1 MVEAESKTPIEK
13 AAILL
18 MMLSPSEASKVMK
31 YLVPK
36 QVQKLGTIMASIE
49 DVDNAEIKN
58 IVDEFLDKVSNQ
70 SALGIDNAIQV
81 REVLANTIGD
91 EKADA
96 ILDDALMQANNKGL
110 ENLKWMDAYT
120 ISEFV
125 KKEHPQIQSI
135 ILSYL
140 DADQAAEVLMYFEE
154 KQQLDLV
161 MRISSQE
168 TIQPEA
174 ISELDKML
182 VEELSKVNIK
192 KPKEMGGI
200 KCAAEILNNV
210 DNKVEAEIFEGI
222 KSQDEDLATSIQELM
237 FVFENILNINDRDIQ
252 TLLRELDTDSLVL
265 SLKGASSEIT
275 DKIYKNM
282 SKRAAALLQD
292 DLEAKGPVKLSEVEE
307 AQKQILMIAKKLA
320 DAGEIS
326 LGGKGEE
333 ML

>member
-1 MVEAESKTPIEK
+1 MADVESKTPIER

-36 QVQKLGTIMASIE
+36 QVQKLGAVMASIK
-49 DVDNAEIKN
+49 DVDNESIN
-58 IVDEFLDKVSNQ
+58 HVVGEFLDKVNNQ
-70 SALGIDNAIQV
+70 SALGIDNAIHV

-120 ISEFV
+120 ISEFI
-125 KKEHPQIQSI
+125 KNEHPQIQSI

-140 DADQAAEVLMYFEE
+140 DPDQAAEVLLHFDD
-154 KQQLDLV
+154 KQQLDLM
-161 MRISSQE
+161 MRISVQD
-168 TIQPEA
+168 TIQPDA

-182 VEELSKVNIK
+182 MEQLTKINVK
-192 KPKEMGGI
+192 KPKAMGGI
-200 KCAAEILNNV
+200 KCAAEILNHINN
-210 DNKVEAEIFEGI
+210 DVEAEIFAGI
-222 KSQDEDLATSIQELM
+222 KKEDEGLANNIQELM
-237 FVFENILNINDRDIQ
+237 FVFENILSIDDRDMQ

-265 SLKGASSEIT
+265 SLKGASSEIAN
-275 DKIYKNM
+275 KIYKNM
-282 SKRAAALLQD
+282 SKRAAALLKD
-292 DLEAKGPVKLSEVEE
+292 DLEAKGPVKLTDVEE
-307 AQKQILMIAKKLA
+307 AQKSVLMIAKKLA
-320 DAGEIS
+320 DSGDIS

-333 ML
+333 MV